1 MKLNQ
6 KINPV
11 GIDIP
16 IQDLQTKLHDDLI
29 ATLGI
34 TSAQYYCY
42 GRVYVNPQKE
52 GLVFETYEGSGEYIE
67 VLPGDEIPLR
77 SFFVW
82 EESSYDDK
90 YAGEISLIVF
100 ANLTV
105 LKSLITH
112 RADEEIHKD
121 YHDILRKEPFGF
133 KIVRLVTGINNVFPD
148 YRKLK
153 YDDMQ
158 PYHVFKFITEL
169 KYQI

>member
-29 ATLGI
+29 ATWGI
-34 TSAQYYCY
+34 TTAQYYCY
-42 GRVYVNPQKE
+42 GRVYINPLKE
-52 GLVFETYEGSGEYIE
+52 GLSFETYEGSGEYID
-67 VLPGDEIPLR
+67 VLPGDSIPAR

-82 EESSYDDK
+82 EESAYDEK
-90 YAGEISLIVF
+90 YTAEIGIIFFVNVS
-100 ANLTV
+100 V
-105 LKSLITH
+105 LKSSIAH
-112 RADEEIHKD
+112 RADEEVRKD
-121 YHDILRKEPFGF
+121 VHDILRKEPFGF
-133 KIVRLVTGINNVFPD
+133 KISRLVTGINNVFPE